1 MKKYLLIFSIAAAA
15 LFAASCQKTS
25 EGHTYIANYFQFNG
39 AEKVYLAVGDEYTDA
54 GVTEMEGGGKV
65 VTTITDMNGE
75 EVSAVSTDTPG
86 FFDITYSTVNDQG
99 WPFSMSRTVYVYD
112 ATVTETLGTFTVD
125 CDASWCGKYTYAE
138 RVAASVGSGMPAT
151 TNYTIK
157 FTQVAGNIYTC
168 SDLLGGWYTY
178 AQGRGPYYAA
188 NYGSSYATYFDMT
201 GYVTL
206 NADMTVT
213 VLSSYIR
220 CWGDGLDFVKNAVY
234 DPATKTLTYDFS
246 YASSV
251 VVGHVEM
258 SQN

>member
-39 AEKVYLAVGDEYTDA
+39 AEKIYLAVGDAYTDA
-54 GVTEMEGGGKV
+54 GVTELEGGGKV

-75 EVSAVSTDTPG
+75 VVSAVSTATPG
-86 FFDITYSTVNDQG
+86 FYNITYSTVNDQG
-99 WPFSMSRTVYVYD
+99 WPFSKTRTVYIYD
-112 ATVTETLGTFTVD
+112 DTVTETLGTFTVD
-125 CDASWCGKYTYAE
+125 CDASTCGKSTYAE
-138 RVAASVGSGMPAT
+138 TVVARIEKGYPAT
-151 TNYTIK
+151 TNYTIQ
-157 FTQVAGNIYTC
+157 FTQIAGNIYSC

-188 NYGSSYATYFDMT
+188 AYGSGYATYFDMT

-206 NADMTVT
+206 NADMTMT

-220 CWGDGLDFVKNAVY
+220 AWGDALDFIDNAVY

-246 YASSV
+246 YASSQ
-251 VVGHVEM
+251 VVGHVVM

>member
-1 MKKYLLIFSIAAAA
+1 MKKYLLIFSIAVAA
-15 LFAASCQKTS
+15 LCAASCQKTS

-39 AEKVYLAVGDEYTDA
+39 EEKIYLAVGDEYTDA

-65 VTTITDMNGE
+65 VTKITDMNGK
-75 EVSAVSTDTPG
+75 EVSAVSTDQPG

-99 WPFSMSRTVYVYD
+99 WPFEKTRTVYIYD
-112 ATVTETLGTFTVD
+112 DTVTETLGTFTVD
-125 CDASWCGKYTYAE
+125 CDASWCGNLTYTAACAVYAAKYPT
-138 RVAASVGSGMPAT
+138 T
-151 TNYTIK
+151 TNYTIQ
-157 FTQVAGNIYTC
+157 FTQVVGNIYSC

-178 AQGRGPYYAA
+178 IQGRGPYYAA
-188 NYGSSYATYFDMT
+188 NLGSSYATYFDMT

-213 VLSSYIR
+213 LLSSKISA
-220 CWGDGLDFVKNAVY
+220 WGDSLDYLKNAVY

-251 VVGHVEM
+251 VGHVVM
-258 SQN
+258 SQE